1 MLMSQSPTSCT
12 ETNNTWGCGGCCL
25 VIARVPEV
33 GTNPRGTA
41 ALDLTNPIAS
51 GVHGVQSAED
61 TALKKHMEN
70 IHPCVFLNTEVPV
83 DERTDSSHA
92 GWLLVSGN

>member
-51 GVHGVQSAED
+51 GVRGV
-61 TALKKHMEN
+61 
-70 IHPCVFLNTEVPV
+70 
-83 DERTDSSHA
+83 
-92 GWLLVSGN
+92 